1 MNKVILKE
9 QKKKEEEKPK
19 KKKPEL
25 RITKELIKAR
35 LINHFKNHI
44 GEAQQ
49 SNKEEIFE
57 AAIGIN
63 SFAVNSFARF
73 YFWEAIEKMIRRL
86 RSTDECFVIKKKGN
100 YFVLKEQDEADYYKG
115 VCDKSIENMQ
125 KAQDRADNWVANE
138 KWKDLGKKK
147 YFDPHPI
154 TPKTPEEKIDDRVN
168 KAEHKSRI

>member
-1 MNKVILKE
+1 MNKVLLKQE
-9 QKKKEEEKPK
+9 QKRKQEEKPK
-19 KKKPEL
+19 KKAEL
-25 RITKELIKAR
+25 KITKELIKIR
-35 LINHFKNHI
+35 LINHFQNHI
-44 GEAQQ
+44 GEANQ

-57 AAIGIN
+57 AVIGIN

-147 YFDPHPI
+147 YYPHPI

-168 KAEHKSRI
+168 KAAELKSKL